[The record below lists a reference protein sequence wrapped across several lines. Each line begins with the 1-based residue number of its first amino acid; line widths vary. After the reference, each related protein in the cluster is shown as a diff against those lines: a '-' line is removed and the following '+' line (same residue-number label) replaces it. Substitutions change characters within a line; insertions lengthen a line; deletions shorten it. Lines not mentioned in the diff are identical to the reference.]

1 MVGIFDCGGVLGK
14 YEIRLKERKV
24 VNMEAL
30 NTYKTEKTLAEQMNE
45 RLAEMKMTKAEAA
58 LKMNYSRAALSQY
71 LNGKYASDPTELEKK
86 VREFLAATGGV
97 AEGQE
102 PENSVPTGAGT
113 LKKKVEFFESRDFV
127 QTIGVCQA
135 CQEYMGLGI
144 IVGKSGQGKTH
155 ALKKYAELPRVAY
168 IECDDTM
175 ACRDLV
181 EAIENGIG
189 LPKGYGGTIW
199 SRVNR
204 IREFFNTNEGFLLII
219 DEADKLINKYT
230 QKKMEIL
237 RGIFDQSNVGI
248 VIAGEPRLETELK
261 GNLAR
266 FANRMDFYYKLKGLS
281 KNEVVDYLEG
291 YEVDEA
297 AILNFYYDYRKLDG
311 MWKLDGSYMLDAEM
325 TPVGTRIGYR
335 YESLY
340 ELHEA
345 GLAVMAYNYA
355 CRMVESAILK
365 AAYSFRMYYFEYL
378 KTDGS
383 WITDGSHVVDAEMSP
398 REMRWSTTFHHQHEE
413 ELLLKQRYRMQP
425 CEEEYSIRKTLER
438 YRMVID
444 YFDYLKLNGLWKLTG
459 SRLMDAQRTEYTTK
473 QAYSF
478 GVEHT
483 REFRVIWHEEHNLIF
498 LDGTWSLDGSKIID
512 AWQKTEV
519 L

>member
-1 MVGIFDCGGVLGK
+1 
-14 YEIRLKERKV
+14 
-24 VNMEAL
+24 MEAL
-30 NTYKTEKTLAEQMNE
+30 NTYKAEKTLAEQMNE
-45 RLAEMKMTKAEAA
+45 RLAELKMTKAEAA
-58 LKMNYSRAALSQY
+58 MKMNYSRAALSQY

-86 VREFLAATGGV
+86 VREFLEASGGMADSPV
-97 AEGQE
+97 QEG
-102 PENSVPTGAGT
+102 TKAGTGT

-135 CQEYMGLGI
+135 CREYMGLGI

-237 RGIFDQSNVGI
+237 RGIFDQSDVGI

-281 KNEVVDYLEG
+281 KNEVADYLEG

-297 AILNFYYDYRKLDG
+297 AMGEMISRATNTQSGCFRLLDRTLNNVLR
-311 MWKLDGSYMLDAEM
+311 
-325 TPVGTRIGYR
+325 
-335 YESLY
+335 
-340 ELHEA
+340 
-345 GLAVMAYNYA
+345 
-355 CRMVESAILK
+355 ILK
-365 AAYSFRMYYFEYL
+365 AKGETR
-378 KTDGS
+378 
-383 WITDGSHVVDAEMSP
+383 ITMKIVSEA
-398 REMRWSTTFHHQHEE
+398 ST
-413 ELLLKQRYRMQP
+413 
-425 CEEEYSIRKTLER
+425 
-438 YRMVID
+438 
-444 YFDYLKLNGLWKLTG
+444 
-459 SRLMDAQRTEYTTK
+459 
-473 QAYSF
+473 
-478 GVEHT
+478 
-483 REFRVIWHEEHNLIF
+483 
-498 LDGTWSLDGSKIID
+498 
-512 AWQKTEV
+512 
-519 L
+519 

>member
-1 MVGIFDCGGVLGK
+1 
-14 YEIRLKERKV
+14 
-24 VNMEAL
+24 MEAL
-30 NTYKTEKTLAEQMNE
+30 NTYKAEKTLAEQMNE
-45 RLAEMKMTKAEAA
+45 RLAELKMTKAEAA
-58 LKMNYSRAALSQY
+58 MKMNYSRATLSQY

-86 VREFLAATGGV
+86 VREFLEASGGMADSPV
-97 AEGQE
+97 QEG
-102 PENSVPTGAGT
+102 TKAGTGT

-237 RGIFDQSNVGI
+237 RGIFDQSDVGI

-281 KNEVVDYLEG
+281 KNEVADYLEG

-297 AILNFYYDYRKLDG
+297 AMGEMISRATNAQSGCFRLLDRTLNNVLR
-311 MWKLDGSYMLDAEM
+311 
-325 TPVGTRIGYR
+325 
-335 YESLY
+335 
-340 ELHEA
+340 
-345 GLAVMAYNYA
+345 
-355 CRMVESAILK
+355 ILK
-365 AAYSFRMYYFEYL
+365 AKGETR
-378 KTDGS
+378 
-383 WITDGSHVVDAEMSP
+383 ITM
-398 REMRWSTTFHHQHEE
+398 
-413 ELLLKQRYRMQP
+413 
-425 CEEEYSIRKTLER
+425 
-438 YRMVID
+438 
-444 YFDYLKLNGLWKLTG
+444 
-459 SRLMDAQRTEYTTK
+459 
-473 QAYSF
+473 
-478 GVEHT
+478 
-483 REFRVIWHEEHNLIF
+483 
-498 LDGTWSLDGSKIID
+498 KIVSE
-512 AWQKTEV
+512 ASNMMM

>member
-1 MVGIFDCGGVLGK
+1 
-14 YEIRLKERKV
+14 
-24 VNMEAL
+24 MEAL
-30 NTYKTEKTLAEQMNE
+30 NTYKAEKTLAEQMNE
-45 RLAEMKMTKAEAA
+45 RLAELKMTKAEAA
-58 LKMNYSRAALSQY
+58 MKMNYSRAALSQY

-86 VREFLAATGGV
+86 VREFLEASGGMADSPV
-97 AEGQE
+97 QEG
-102 PENSVPTGAGT
+102 TKAGTGT

-127 QTIGVCQA
+127 QTIGVCQT

-237 RGIFDQSNVGI
+237 RGIFDQSDVGI

-281 KNEVVDYLEG
+281 KNEVADYLEG

-297 AILNFYYDYRKLDG
+297 AMGEMISRATNAQSGCFRLLDRTLNNVLR
-311 MWKLDGSYMLDAEM
+311 
-325 TPVGTRIGYR
+325 
-335 YESLY
+335 
-340 ELHEA
+340 
-345 GLAVMAYNYA
+345 
-355 CRMVESAILK
+355 ILK
-365 AAYSFRMYYFEYL
+365 AKGETR
-378 KTDGS
+378 
-383 WITDGSHVVDAEMSP
+383 ITM
-398 REMRWSTTFHHQHEE
+398 
-413 ELLLKQRYRMQP
+413 
-425 CEEEYSIRKTLER
+425 
-438 YRMVID
+438 
-444 YFDYLKLNGLWKLTG
+444 
-459 SRLMDAQRTEYTTK
+459 
-473 QAYSF
+473 
-478 GVEHT
+478 
-483 REFRVIWHEEHNLIF
+483 
-498 LDGTWSLDGSKIID
+498 KIVSE
-512 AWQKTEV
+512 ASNMMM

>member
-1 MVGIFDCGGVLGK
+1 
-14 YEIRLKERKV
+14 
-24 VNMEAL
+24 MEAL
-30 NTYKTEKTLAEQMNE
+30 NTYKAEKTLAEQMNE
-45 RLAEMKMTKAEAA
+45 RLAELKMTKAEAA

-86 VREFLAATGGV
+86 VREFLEASGGV
-97 AEGQE
+97 DGGQE
-102 PENSVPTGAGT
+102 QEGGKAGAGI

-189 LPKGYGGTIW
+189 LPRGYGGTIW
-199 SRVNR
+199 KRVNR

-237 RGIFDQSNVGI
+237 RGIFDQSDVGI

-281 KNEVVDYLEG
+281 KNEVADYLEG
-291 YEVDEA
+291 YEVEEA
-297 AILNFYYDYRKLDG
+297 AMGEMISRATNTER
-311 MWKLDGSYMLDAEM
+311 MLP
-325 TPVGTRIGYR
+325 PVGQDTQQRAPYPEAEGR
-335 YESLY
+335 DTDN
-340 ELHEA
+340 HEDCER
-345 GLAVMAYNYA
+345 GIQYDDAVGRREHMKKL
-355 CRMVESAILK
+355 E
-365 AAYSFRMYYFEYL
+365 
-378 KTDGS
+378 
-383 WITDGSHVVDAEMSP
+383 VVIKGE
-398 REMRWSTTFHHQHEE
+398 HEE
-413 ELLLKQRYRMQP
+413 EMGREMLSGIYGVIQNYGYTDVSVRADTIADRGCIQIPEFLKPHVQ
-425 CEEEYSIRKTLER
+425 SVKER
-438 YRMVID
+438 
-444 YFDYLKLNGLWKLTG
+444 
-459 SRLMDAQRTEYTTK
+459 
-473 QAYSF
+473 
-478 GVEHT
+478 
-483 REFRVIWHEEHNLIF
+483 RV
-498 LDGTWSLDGSKIID
+498 
-512 AWQKTEV
+512 
-519 L
+519 

>member
-102 PENSVPTGAGT
+102 PENSVPTGAGK

-189 LPKGYGGTIW
+189 VLK
-199 SRVNR
+199 
-204 IREFFNTNEGFLLII
+204 FKDM
-219 DEADKLINKYT
+219 DEASVELGYEDDFDSLIDGYVRCGDTDYWKEIMIKDDMMKLDRVTIKASFVDCEPQDVIRYVLACAGIEDYVLSDEHYGKKDLFVIDRKSGINTIAEVNSSWGIKNPFFFQKKVFYWGTKEEQKEIYVLEEGETILSLNKYGDLWEAET
-230 QKKMEIL
+230 IAIPWIHHSQEVEVQHSKY
-237 RGIFDQSNVGI
+237 SGI
-248 VIAGEPRLETELK
+248 VTVEKTIVRSDDTGAVHMYIYFAGGEK
-261 GNLAR
+261 
-266 FANRMDFYYKLKGLS
+266 D
-281 KNEVVDYLEG
+281 V
-291 YEVDEA
+291 
-297 AILNFYYDYRKLDG
+297 
-311 MWKLDGSYMLDAEM
+311 
-325 TPVGTRIGYR
+325 
-335 YESLY
+335 
-340 ELHEA
+340 
-345 GLAVMAYNYA
+345 
-355 CRMVESAILK
+355 
-365 AAYSFRMYYFEYL
+365 
-378 KTDGS
+378 
-383 WITDGSHVVDAEMSP
+383 
-398 REMRWSTTFHHQHEE
+398 
-413 ELLLKQRYRMQP
+413 
-425 CEEEYSIRKTLER
+425 
-438 YRMVID
+438 
-444 YFDYLKLNGLWKLTG
+444 
-459 SRLMDAQRTEYTTK
+459 
-473 QAYSF
+473 
-478 GVEHT
+478 
-483 REFRVIWHEEHNLIF
+483 
-498 LDGTWSLDGSKIID
+498 
-512 AWQKTEV
+512 
-519 L
+519 